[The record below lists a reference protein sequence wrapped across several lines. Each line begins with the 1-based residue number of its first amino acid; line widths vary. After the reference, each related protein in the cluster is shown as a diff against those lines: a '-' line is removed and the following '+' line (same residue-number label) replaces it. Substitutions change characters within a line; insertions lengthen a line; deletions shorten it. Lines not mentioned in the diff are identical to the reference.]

1 MSADR
6 ISFVNGGDGA
16 LALDHEVVVFF
27 GDLNYRINLTNERAR
42 ELVVEKVNFFF
53 FSPLFQ
59 NVSQMVKV
67 HVCCAGGCVCVVL
80 VCVE

>member
-42 ELVVEKVNFFF
+42 ELVVEKVIFFF
-53 FSPLFQ
+53 FFFFPHLPKCGPDSK
-59 NVSQMVKV
+59 NTCV
-67 HVCCAGGCVCVVL
+67 CAGGC
-80 VCVE
+80 